1 MSDKSL
7 FLQPQPDSKESPM
20 DDLENDCP
28 PFRLADTVP
37 PVPASAAEL
46 KACVDALSLK
56 NEYLIVHA
64 RLLKGAEKLI
74 GNTPDAVKWF
84 LKNAGLSDAG
94 AARGVAQYK
103 ASAALFEAEGEG
115 ALPWDYPTRS
125 ALLSKSVTMKELFD
139 EEANRPTREA
149 LVFLEGLLSE
159 YFGESEPNGLVTAL
173 ADSKALK
180 KTGLDPYFAF
190 VIAAVAT
197 GYVPTAIIQVGQAL
211 VQAVKEKKTH
221 VKVKVDAPLD
231 DFPYDEKLIRSF
243 NDELRPHLSVND
255 QILLGKSLAAVTNCW
270 TELVKHPELLD
281 RARRAVG
288 LSDME
293 KQAAVM
299 LCKIFAR
306 LGADLLSHAAE
317 KGVLM
322 PSFVTDKTGADLES
336 LCRTDAD
343 RLEKGLNACKSEHA
357 ANTRGSLGEIYT
369 TVKMLETLE
378 AETLRDFETT
388 VLSDSELEALP
399 RYWMTMK
406 FLGKAIIDHDTL
418 FPPR

>member
-1 MSDKSL
+1 
-7 FLQPQPDSKESPM
+7 M
-20 DDLENDCP
+20 DNFENDCP
-28 PFRLADTVP
+28 PFRLADAVP
-37 PVPASAAEL
+37 PTPASAAEL
-46 KACVDALSLK
+46 KACVDALNLK

-64 RLLKGAEKLI
+64 RLLKGAEALI
-74 GNTPDAVKWF
+74 GKTPDAIKWF

-103 ASAALFEAEGEG
+103 ASAALVETEGEG
-115 ALPWDYPTRS
+115 SLSWDYPTRS
-125 ALLSKSVTMKELFD
+125 ALLPKSVTMKELLD
-139 EEANRPTREA
+139 EEVNRPAHEA
-149 LVFLEGLLSE
+149 LVFMEGLLAE
-159 YFGESEPNGLVTAL
+159 YFGESEPNGLVEAI

-180 KTGLDPYFAF
+180 KTGLDPSFSF
-190 VIAAVAT
+190 VIASVAT
-197 GYVPTAIIQVGQAL
+197 GYVPTAVIQVGQAL

-221 VKVKVDAPLD
+221 VKVQVQAPME

-270 TELVKHPELLD
+270 TELVKHPELLN

-322 PSFVTDKTGADLES
+322 PSFVTDKTGAEFES

-343 RLEKGLNACKSEHA
+343 RLEQGLNACKSEHA

-369 TVKMLETLE
+369 TIKMLETLD
-378 AETLRDFETT
+378 AETLHDFENT
-388 VLSDSELEALP
+388 VLSEAELQALP
-399 RYWMTMK
+399 RYWATMK
-406 FLGKAIIDHDTL
+406 YLGKAIIDHDTL